1 MAPRSA
7 SRQYQYRVSHIT
19 RIEDG
24 EKFLDT
30 PLFAHEP
37 KHYVI
42 LCGFA
47 YFQSILWKV
56 VTAALANCERWES
69 FPALEHALRLRARAG
84 PPRPSTMAPS
94 PAPSHMMD
102 QHHLAVLLR
111 LNLAK
116 LLTVLLV
123 APSSPSPPSRLQ
135 QAPLRTRAAGTACVR
150 TVRLSGCRVLW
161 RDLQGSYYCNVY
173 LSRGGDLTA

>member
-1 MAPRSA
+1 M
-7 SRQYQYRVSHIT
+7 QGTVSHIT

-37 KHYVI
+37 KHYVL

-56 VTAALANCERWES
+56 VTKALANCERWES

-94 PAPSHMMD
+94 PTSAIRGESLT
-102 QHHLAVLLR
+102 QLL
-111 LNLAK
+111 
-116 LLTVLLV
+116 LLV
-123 APSSPSPPSRLQ
+123 TSPRMHVVCAARSPISARQFLVD
-135 QAPLRTRAAGTACVR
+135 AAGEGYGGHQRQSLVGSTRLGSLQR
-150 TVRLSGCRVLW
+150 TGCCSRSAASGSAWIQSTLAGASESSDLS
-161 RDLQGSYYCNVY
+161 
-173 LSRGGDLTA
+173 